1 MNIKDTMEAAKPIIG
16 GAIGGAVVVLAVAFA
31 GGFVVTTSTMNETVR
46 EARVMT
52 LAEVCVGRAN
62 EYWLAEG
69 NTAEGLSGWR
79 NEDRAELAEQFLP
92 AGIDADL
99 HEDITDTCGRML
111 RT

>member
-1 MNIKDTMEAAKPIIG
+1 
-16 GAIGGAVVVLAVAFA
+16 
-31 GGFVVTTSTMNETVR
+31 
-46 EARVMT
+46 
-52 LAEVCVGRAN
+52 VGRAN

-92 AGIDADL
+92 VGVDADL